1 MDSNQSTVEQINKV
15 IGDLKAK
22 VIPDKI
28 LMTAIAGHLQASVEN
43 NFKTQGA
50 EVPGGWAPL
59 KASTLRQKKKK
70 GLSSKILEA
79 RGNLERS
86 IQASSTENES
96 IVSTNLIY
104 AKVHQ
109 FGAQIFHH
117 PRTRKMA
124 FRLDKK
130 GELLKQEGHSN
141 LVRFAKKT
149 HKNALRYTISQQSY
163 TVNIPARPFMALTD
177 SFKDKIID
185 EIKNHIT
192 K

>member
-1 MDSNQSTVEQINKV
+1 MDSNQDAADQINKV
-15 IGDLKAK
+15 IGDLKDK
-22 VIPDKI
+22 VIADRS

-43 NFKTQGA
+43 NFRTQGA

-59 KASTLRQKKKK
+59 KASTLKQKKRK

-86 IQASSTENES
+86 IQASATDNEAMA
-96 IVSTNLIY
+96 STNLIY

-117 PRTRKMA
+117 PRTRQMA

-130 GELLKQEGHSN
+130 GSLLKQEGHPN
-141 LVRFAKKT
+141 LVRFAKKS
-149 HKNALRYTISQQSY
+149 HKNALRYTLSQNSY
-163 TVNIPARPFMALTD
+163 TVNIPARPFMVLTD
-177 SFKDKIID
+177 SFKDKIIN
-185 EIKNHIT
+185 EIINHVS